1 MGPRLFNL
9 LFMKKLIGF
18 ILIFLIYSP
27 NLFSQ
32 VLIKNTNIV
41 DVKTGSITKNV
52 SVLIN
57 NKRIERIAKEIKVAD
72 NAQVIDGTG
81 KYMIP
86 GLWDMHTHTWS
97 AEGFFPLL
105 IANGVTGIRDM
116 FGSMYSLN
124 KWKEDIASG
133 KLIGPVIYAS
143 GPIVDGPK
151 PIWPGS
157 VAISSPEQVPGVIDS
172 LKNKLKVD
180 FVKVYSLLQRAD
192 YFKIAEE
199 TRKQNISFAGHVPA
213 EVTVLE
219 AAKAGQKSQEHLIGF
234 VQGASDSADYFN
246 KVSQKQIIDTP
257 LKIPAIKLRRLL
269 NTFNEKNLSALIKE
283 LAKYDVWI
291 CPTLTVNHNLG
302 YLADSVFTNDPR
314 IHYMMAGMKN
324 FWDPKNDFRF
334 KTIGD
339 EYYDLSRKT
348 FALHLKIVKQ
358 LQDAGVKMIAGTDY
372 PNPYCFPGFSLHDEL
387 GYMVDA
393 GLTPLQALQTATIN
407 PARYFGITND
417 YGTVEPNKVANLVLL
432 NENPLLKID
441 NTKNIFAVILNGKY
455 IGKAELEQMLK
466 KLWH

>member
-1 MGPRLFNL
+1 MKKWIGLILLLLLSCTNL
-9 LFMKKLIGF
+9 L
-18 ILIFLIYSP
+18 
-27 NLFSQ
+27 SQ
-32 VLIKNTNIV
+32 VIVIKNTNIV

-57 NKRIERIAKEIKVAD
+57 NKRIQMIAKEIKIAD
-72 NAQVIDGTG
+72 NAQVFDGTG
-81 KYMIP
+81 KYLIP
-86 GLWDMHTHTWS
+86 GLWDMHTHTWT
-97 AEGFFPLL
+97 AEGYFPLL
-105 IANGVTGIRDM
+105 IANGITGIRDM
-116 FGSMYSLN
+116 FGSMTVIN
-124 KWKEDIASG
+124 KWKEDIANG

-151 PIWPGS
+151 PVWPGS
-157 VAISSPEQVPGVIDS
+157 VAISSSDQVPGVIDS

-199 TRKQNISFAGHVPA
+199 SRKQNISFAGHVPA

-234 VQGASDSADYFN
+234 VQGSSDSADYFN

-257 LKIPAIKLRRLL
+257 LRNPAIRMGRLL
-269 NTFNEKNLSALIKE
+269 NTYNEKNLTALINE
-283 LAKYDVWI
+283 LAKYKDVWI

-314 IHYMMAGMKN
+314 LHYMMEGMKA

-334 KTIGD
+334 KTIGE

-348 FALHLKIVKQ
+348 FRLHLKIVKK

-387 GYMVDA
+387 GYMVEA

-407 PARYFGITND
+407 PALYFNITKD
-417 YGTVEPNKVANLVLL
+417 YGTVEVGKVANLVLL
-432 NENPLLKID
+432 DQNPLLKID

-455 IGKAELEQMLK
+455 FGKAELEQMLK

>member
-1 MGPRLFNL
+1 MKKGIGLILVSLLCCTNL
-9 LFMKKLIGF
+9 L
-18 ILIFLIYSP
+18 
-27 NLFSQ
+27 SQ
-32 VLIKNTNIV
+32 VIVIKNTNIV
-41 DVKTGSITKNV
+41 DVKTGNITKNV

-57 NKRIERIAKEIKVAD
+57 NKRIQKIEKEIKIAD
-72 NAQVIDGTG
+72 DAQVFDGTG
-81 KYMIP
+81 KYLIP
-86 GLWDMHTHTWS
+86 GLWDMHTHTWN
-97 AEGFFPLL
+97 AENFFPLL

-116 FGSMYSLN
+116 FGTMSVLN
-124 KWKEDIASG
+124 KWKENIANG
-133 KLIGPVIYAS
+133 KMTGPVIYGS
-143 GPIVDGPK
+143 GPIIDGPK

-157 VAISSPEQVPGVIDS
+157 VAINSTEQVPRVIDS

-199 TRKQNISFAGHVPA
+199 AKKQNISFAGHVPA

-234 VQGASDSADYFN
+234 VQSSSDSADYFN
-246 KVSQKQIIDTP
+246 KVSQKQIIDTQ
-257 LKIPAIKLRRLL
+257 LENRVIKMRRLL

-291 CPTLTVNHNLG
+291 CPTLTVNHNPG

-314 IHYMMAGMKN
+314 VHYMMAGIKN

-334 KTIGD
+334 KNIGD

-387 GYMVDA
+387 GYMVEA

-407 PARYFGITND
+407 PALYFNITKD
-417 YGTVEPNKVANLVLL
+417 YGTVEVGKVANLVLL
-432 NENPLLKID
+432 DQNPLLKID

-455 IGKAELEQMLK
+455 FGKAELEQMLK